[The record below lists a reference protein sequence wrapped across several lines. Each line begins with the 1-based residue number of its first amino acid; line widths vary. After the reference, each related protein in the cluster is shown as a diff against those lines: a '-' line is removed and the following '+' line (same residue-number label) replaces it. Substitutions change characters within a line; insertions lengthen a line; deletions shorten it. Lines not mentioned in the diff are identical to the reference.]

1 MSRDGILPEITQ
13 LPESTEEL
21 YLVALDDAKNGGANF
36 NLDNMP
42 SPSSATVSADD
53 SDTLDQLSTFFIGY
67 KPQYD
72 INGQWAGDGTFHV
85 VEKDENAFRENLLN
99 TLV

>member
-1 MSRDGILPEITQ
+1 MSRDGILTEITQ

-42 SPSSATVSADD
+42 SQVQLLLVLTIV
-53 SDTLDQLSTFFIGY
+53 TL
-67 KPQYD
+67 
-72 INGQWAGDGTFHV
+72 
-85 VEKDENAFRENLLN
+85 
-99 TLV
+99 

>member
-21 YLVALDDAKNGGANF
+21 YLVALDDAKNEVRI
-36 NLDNMP
+36 LILIICL
-42 SPSSATVSADD
+42 PSSATVSADD

-72 INGQWAGDGTFHV
+72 KWSMGG
-85 VEKDENAFRENLLN
+85 
-99 TLV
+99 